1 MIKAPFPIVS
11 RRRLL
16 KVASALGAV
25 SMMPRKGWADEEK
38 KLNFY
43 NWDTYIGE
51 TTVKTFTEKTGVQ
64 VQSDLF
70 ANNEELFAKLKEGN
84 PGYDVIVP
92 SDYMVQTMISAGIIV
107 PLDHSKLT
115 NIGNLDPAF
124 TNPTYDPGMAH
135 SVPYKWGTVGIG
147 YRKTKVQTPT
157 SWGDILDS
165 DKYAGR
171 IALLA
176 DERIVIGCALK
187 YVGFSMNSTSESEIQ
202 AARDLLIKQK
212 KNIKAFAP
220 DEGQNMLVAGDADI
234 VQEWNGDINQVMHD
248 DKDLDYVVPKEGTN
262 LFIDNLAIPKDAPHP
277 QNALAFI
284 NHILDAQVEAEICN
298 TIHYATP
305 NAAAR
310 KLLSP
315 EEQNN
320 KTIYPPPE
328 VIAKGEQIRDI
339 GDSVKLYDKAWT
351 EVQAA

>member
-16 KVASALGAV
+16 KVAGALGAL
-25 SMMPRKGWADEEK
+25 SAMPRRGWADEEK

-43 NWDTYIGE
+43 NWDTYIGQ
-51 TTVKTFTEKTGVQ
+51 TTVQTFTEKTGVQ

-92 SDYMVQTMISAGIIV
+92 SDYMVQTMITAGIIV
-107 PLDHSKLT
+107 PLDHAKLT

-124 TNPTYDPGMAH
+124 TNPVYDPGMAH

-187 YVGFSMNSTSESEIQ
+187 YLGYSMNSTSESEIK

-277 QNALAFI
+277 NNALAFI
-284 NHILDAQVEAEICN
+284 NHILDAPVEAEICN

-328 VIAKGEQIRDI
+328 VIAKGEQLRDL
-339 GDSVKLYDKAWT
+339 GDLVKLYDKAWT

>member
-16 KVASALGAV
+16 KVAGAV
-25 SMMPRKGWADEEK
+25 GVAAAMPRTGWADEEK

-43 NWDTYIGE
+43 NWDTYIGT
-51 TTVKTFTEKTGVQ
+51 TTVQTFTQKTGVE
-64 VQSDLF
+64 VQSDLY
-70 ANNEELFAKLKEGN
+70 ANNEELLAKLKEGN

-92 SDYMVQTMISAGIIV
+92 SDYMVQTMITLGILV
-107 PLDHSKLT
+107 PLDHAKLT

-124 TNPTYDPGMAH
+124 TNPAYDPGMAH

-147 YRKTKVQTPT
+147 YRKSKVQTPT

-165 DKYAGR
+165 DKYKGR

-176 DERIVIGCALK
+176 DQRIVIGCALK
-187 YVGFSMNSTSESEIQ
+187 YLGFSMNSTKESEIQ

-234 VQEWNGDINQVMHD
+234 VQEWNGDINQVMKE

-262 LFIDNLAIPKDAPHP
+262 LFIDNLGIPKDAPHP

-305 NAAAR
+305 NAEAR
-310 KLLSP
+310 KLLPP
-315 EEQNN
+315 EELNN
-320 KTIYPPPE
+320 PTIYPPPE
-328 VIAKGEQIRDI
+328 VIAKSEQILDI
-339 GDSVKLYDKAWT
+339 GDFTKLYDKAWT